1 MQLQPKSAKATAS
14 ESSSKAEDEPKKP
27 TVPVVDYFDDFW
39 WLPSPKKTRF
49 LNRLCWASQDI
60 FFWAPV
66 MCLINLRNAAS
77 PPPSFC
83 DEPLL
88 MSYFFLNEDA
98 TQKMVADQ
106 VSMNF

>member
-1 MQLQPKSAKATAS
+1 MSPVTEKNALLESAVLGLPRHFLLSASDVFDQLYKRRP
-14 ESSSKAEDEPKKP
+14 
-27 TVPVVDYFDDFW
+27 
-39 WLPSPKKTRF
+39 
-49 LNRLCWASQDI
+49 
-60 FFWAPV
+60 
-66 MCLINLRNAAS
+66 

-106 VSMNF
+106 VNRVFL